1 MSSRQFPYSRALIT
15 GASAGIG
22 EALARRLAEERVPHL
37 ILVARR
43 QARLEALAEELR
55 AAHQCQVDC
64 IAADLTTEAGIEKT
78 LSGAGKV
85 DLLVNNAGFASFGR
99 FDRLDP
105 VKERAMI
112 DLNCRAPVALAQGVL
127 PGMIASGSGC
137 ILNIASGQSFGA
149 MPFMSTY
156 AATKA
161 FVLHW
166 AEGIRAELSVTGVRV
181 VTVCP
186 GAIDTEFNQAAE
198 IPEGEIAAISLVQG
212 SLDGVLDACVS
223 AIVNDQG
230 ITIPGFRNWVAVTT
244 GRFSPRGIATWM
256 LAKILRSGAEKT
268 QTIGRSSSDPR

>member
-1 MSSRQFPYSRALIT
+1 
-15 GASAGIG
+15 
-22 EALARRLAEERVPHL
+22 LARRLAEEGVPQL

-43 QARLEALAEELR
+43 KARLDALAEEIQ
-55 AAHQCQVDC
+55 AAHPCQVDC
-64 IAADLTTEAGIEKT
+64 ITADLSTAAGLAKT
-78 LSGAGKV
+78 LAGAHGV

-105 VKERAMI
+105 IREQAMI

-127 PGMIASGSGC
+127 PGMIARGSGC
-137 ILNIASGQSFGA
+137 VLNIASGQSFGA

-186 GAIDTEFNQAAE
+186 GSIDTEFNQTAE

-212 SLDGVLDACVS
+212 SLDGVLDACMR

-230 ITIPGFRNWVAVTT
+230 VTIPGCRNWVAVTA
-244 GRFSPRGIATWM
+244 GRVSPRGIATWM
-256 LAKILRSGAEKT
+256 LAKLLRSGAEKA
-268 QTIGRSSSDPR
+268 QLSGRSSSGRR

>member
-22 EALARRLAEERVPHL
+22 AALARRLAEEGVPHL

-43 QARLEALAEELR
+43 QARLDSLAEELR

-64 IAADLTTEAGIEKT
+64 IAADLSTAAGLEKT
-78 LSGAGKV
+78 LAGAQAV

-105 VKERAMI
+105 IRERAMI

-127 PGMIASGSGC
+127 PGMVARGSGC
-137 ILNIASGQSFGA
+137 VLNIASGQSFGA

-161 FVLHW
+161 FLLHW

-181 VTVCP
+181 VTICP
-186 GAIDTEFNQAAE
+186 GSIDTEFNQAAD

-212 SLDGVLDACVS
+212 SLGGVLDACVR
-223 AIVNDQG
+223 AILNDQG
-230 ITIPGFRNWVAVTT
+230 VTIPGIRNWVAVTT
-244 GRFSPRGIATWM
+244 GRFSPRGIATWV
-256 LAKILRSGAEKT
+256 LAKILRSGAEKA
-268 QTIGRSSSDPR
+268 QLSGRSSSDPR